1 MPSKVRWWLRAL
13 ANLSGPG
20 YCLAN
25 WRLALR
31 NWTADI
37 IMAVS
42 FVSDPEPTWQ
52 MIRALLRCKQCKPG
66 IFSVKSGD
74 KPPKMKQQRFC
85 DSLYSVCRVP
95 GPRLMSWRGWWGPG
109 AASSRIPRESPES
122 GESWHSQ
129 VIICR
134 KHLINILP
142 VALSLCFCSK
152 YLSLLVGKSLSL
164 PWSFIDDES
173 KTLWWN
179 KKNLESLWKRAR
191 PREPVTGCQWES
203 SGRKTRAM
211 WPLMRRRVGF
221 ETKLIYLIL
230 QLGEMSPRHRWWRW
244 DQSGSRYRK
253 SRSRN
258 DLPSWMKRKLL
269 IQL

>member
-1 MPSKVRWWLRAL
+1 MPPQIRWLRAL

-52 MIRALLRCKQCKPG
+52 MIGALLRCKQCKPG

-122 GESWHSQ
+122 GGSWHSQ
-129 VIICR
+129 VIFEKTFDKHFTCGAVSLFLLQIFVSPGRQVFVFALKFYWWRVKNVVIKQKKTWRVCR
-134 KHLINILP
+134 KELGQENPWQAANENP
-142 VALSLCFCSK
+142 VGVKPGQC
-152 YLSLLVGKSLSL
+152 
-164 PWSFIDDES
+164 D
-173 KTLWWN
+173 LWWGDE
-179 KKNLESLWKRAR
+179 LDL
-191 PREPVTGCQWES
+191 
-203 SGRKTRAM
+203 
-211 WPLMRRRVGF
+211 
-221 ETKLIYLIL
+221 KL
-230 QLGEMSPRHRWWRW
+230 
-244 DQSGSRYRK
+244 
-253 SRSRN
+253 N
-258 DLPSWMKRKLL
+258 
-269 IQL
+269 

>member
-1 MPSKVRWWLRAL
+1 MPPQVRWLRAL

-31 NWTADI
+31 YWTADI

-52 MIRALLRCKQCKPG
+52 MIGALLRCKQCKPG

-74 KPPKMKQQRFC
+74 KPPKMKQRFC

-95 GPRLMSWRGWWGPG
+95 GPRLMCWRGWWGPG

-122 GESWHSQ
+122 DGSWHSQ
-129 VIICR
+129 VIFVENIWSTFY
-134 KHLINILP
+134 ILP
-142 VALSLCFCSK
+142 VALSLRFCSK

-173 KTLWWN
+173 KTLWVVIKQ
-179 KKNLESLWKRAR
+179 KKTWRVCGKELGQENSWQAANENPVGVKPGQCDLWWGD
-191 PREPVTGCQWES
+191 E
-203 SGRKTRAM
+203 
-211 WPLMRRRVGF
+211 LDL
-221 ETKLIYLIL
+221 KL
-230 QLGEMSPRHRWWRW
+230 
-244 DQSGSRYRK
+244 
-253 SRSRN
+253 N
-258 DLPSWMKRKLL
+258 
-269 IQL
+269 